1 MDFFDK
7 IEYSIDDINALIEN
21 EAEESVHLDFKA
33 AGSLS
38 KEDKKKAEIAKD
50 VSAFANS
57 DGGVIVYGMEEQ
69 NHKAH
74 SLSYIDGNIYTKE
87 WLEQVIQDNIQRRIE
102 GLEIFPIRKDGD
114 IAKSI
119 YVVKIPRSSNT
130 PHMSIDKCYYKRN
143 NFRSVKMEE
152 YEVRDLFYR
161 ESTPNL
167 KIVGYNFSPKEINN
181 DYITFDFIAQVWN
194 DSNTIATMYKLNCCI
209 NNYIGFDKITWE
221 PIKDDINYT
230 VLDNNRLKISQLG
243 KFPLFPTEAVD
254 MLRFS
259 ITIDRNALSNF
270 VQNAS
275 IELTLLFGNKTDTC
289 SFSIKDHLDN
299 QKI

>member
-181 DYITFDFIAQVWN
+181 DCITFDFIAQVWN
-194 DSNTIATMYKLNCCI
+194 DSNTLATMYKLNCCI

>member
-87 WLEQVIQDNIQRRIE
+87 WLEQVIQDNIQRRLE